1 MHLIIIIELYK
12 VCIYILILTFYESSA
27 FTEIKASW
35 KIRFSKWKELKYNFT
50 ETLTQFIFL
59 NQLDFFGELLTALTG
74 IEN

>member
-35 KIRFSKWKELKYNFT
+35 KIRFSKWKELKYN
-50 ETLTQFIFL
+50 LQKLWQSL
-59 NQLDFFGELLTALTG
+59 NLARLSGERVKP
-74 IEN
+74 